1 MMKKILL
8 ICNEGMSTGF
18 LCNKMNDY
26 AQQQGLDIHA
36 WAIPESALEGQYR
49 EADIVL
55 LGPQIGYLKESVCKR
70 VQETLPVSVISP
82 IDFGRINAQAVVEQA
97 LALINEK

>member
-1 MMKKILL
+1 MKKILL

-18 LCNKMNDY
+18 LCNKMNEY

-36 WAIPESALEGQYR
+36 WAVPESALEGQYQ

-55 LGPQIGYLKESVCKR
+55 LGPQIGYLMESIRKR
-70 VQETLPVSVISP
+70 VHNTLPVDAISP
-82 IDFGRINAQAVVEQA
+82 IDFGRINAKSVVEQA
-97 LALINEK
+97 LSLINKN